1 MTLLEPLV
9 LKKITILGTTGSG
22 KTTFLASIFGDFDKN
37 DVARNVFTEIRN
49 NLDFTPVKNNDF
61 EQSTTTVSVNIL
73 STVLALTRFNKLE
86 LIQYKDKDDLDAE
99 TIDEAFKVL
108 FNDPA
113 GQERFSF
120 MQDIA
125 IKGAH
130 LVIIMADGSNTASIE
145 KITHYLEIVRM
156 EENRSGRDIPVL
168 IFVNKSDLKE
178 YGAFLGKEYVERVI
192 FSALVDRELLIYE
205 TSNFEVESYQMPLT
219 IIFNYLSMQKTETP
233 F

>member
-1 MTLLEPLV
+1 MTLLEPLL

-37 DVARNVFTEIRN
+37 DVARNVFTEVRN

-86 LIQYKDKDDLDAE
+86 LIQYKNKDDLDPE
-99 TIDEAFKVL
+99 SIDEAFKVL

-125 IKGAH
+125 IKGSH

-145 KITHYLEIVRM
+145 KITHYLEMVRM
-156 EENRSGRDIPVL
+156 EEHRSGRDIPVL

-178 YGAFLGKEYVERVI
+178 YGAFLGKDYAERVI

-205 TSNFEVESYQMPLT
+205 TSNFEVESYQLPLT
-219 IIFNYLSMQKTETP
+219 IIFNYLSMQKVENP